1 MFKLFGGHTPAVSFT
16 AFATFIL
23 SRVLLNK
30 SGGMTLYLKCHSF
43 LRTIVARGEDLLS
56 QQTHACADSVQDR
69 SGENH
74 KETSKRKADE
84 DGNDKESKMKES
96 CRGNRLDARDIE
108 KTCKIFRVVGLVP
121 RNC

>member
-1 MFKLFGGHTPAVSFT
+1 M
-16 AFATFIL
+16 
-23 SRVLLNK
+23 
-30 SGGMTLYLKCHSF
+30 
-43 LRTIVARGEDLLS
+43 RGEDLLS

-69 SGENH
+69 LGENH

-108 KTCKIFRVVGLVP
+108 KDLPSGRISSSKLLNPYLDRFQKLSTACMGLSFGNTPPLTYCVFTP
-121 RNC
+121 TA